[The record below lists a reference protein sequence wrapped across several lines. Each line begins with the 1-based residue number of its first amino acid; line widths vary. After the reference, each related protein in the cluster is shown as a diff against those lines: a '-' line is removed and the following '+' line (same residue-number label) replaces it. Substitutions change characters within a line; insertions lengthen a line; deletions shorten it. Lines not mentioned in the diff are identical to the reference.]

1 MNTYIG
7 ARENIDS
14 KSGEKNSKM
23 EEKLP
28 EKKSEQVIRILV
40 KVVAVLFSGFLL
52 YTAATFPFS
61 QYVQRGIFAG
71 ASLFLIFLVHRAG
84 KQKCHLVV
92 DIILAL
98 CGMGLCAYVV
108 INSEEIFKH
117 APQPVGIE
125 PWLGLALIII
135 VLEAG
140 RRTCGLALPIMA
152 ILFLL
157 YAIFG
162 SNLPGDWGFA
172 KLSIQQVFA
181 YQYTSLSGLW
191 GAVTGVTAGMV
202 AAFVIFG
209 SFLSESGIERT
220 FSMLAVSIAGR
231 LKSGPPMVAVI
242 SSAFV
247 GMISGS
253 SVANVLTT
261 GSYTIPLMKRYGFPA
276 SFAAAVEASASTGGL
291 IMPPIMGA
299 AAFVMAEFL
308 GVSYFKVMVAAIIPA
323 LIYFLMVG
331 VQVNAE
337 VYKRGLGISL
347 KETNIPKIR
356 DVISKSGYQLLPLII
371 LVALIAYGLPATK
384 ACFYA
389 TLTVIV
395 ISFFSKETRLG
406 PRKVLTALE
415 NSMKMLLAVSG
426 AVLCAV
432 IIVGTLAQT
441 GLGTKLGLILI
452 GLAGEYKILGLILT
466 MLCTIILGMGLPVV
480 AAYVIAASAMSIG
493 LNLLGLPALV
503 SHFFIL
509 YYASFGTI
517 TPPVCI
523 TAYAAASLAKA
534 HWLQVAMYACKL
546 GVAAFILPYTF
557 VYNQAILLMGSPL
570 EIFLIIIVVSIGSI
584 LLASGLSGWL
594 IRDIGLI
601 SRAVLMAAGVLLL
614 VSNEWYMI
622 LAGLAL
628 GGIEVL
634 KEGFIKKFRK

>member
-1 MNTYIG
+1 MIG
-7 ARENIDS
+7 NGENRE
-14 KSGEKNSKM
+14 KM
-23 EEKLP
+23 EEKP
-28 EKKSEQVIRILV
+28 TEKISDRVIGILIRM
-40 KVVAVLFSGFLL
+40 VAVLFATFLL

-61 QYVQRGIFAG
+61 QYIQRGVFGG
-71 ASLFLIFLVHRAG
+71 ASLFLIFLVHRSG
-84 KQKCHLVV
+84 KHWRNLLL
-92 DIILAL
+92 DIILAVG
-98 CGMGLCAYVV
+98 GMALCAYIV

-117 APQPVGIE
+117 ASQPVGIE
-125 PWLGLALIII
+125 PWLGMTLIII
-135 VLEAG
+135 ILEAG

-152 ILFLL
+152 ILFLI

-162 SNLPGDWGFA
+162 SDLPGDWGFA

-191 GAVTGVTAGMV
+191 GSVTGVTAGMV

-209 SFLSESGIERT
+209 SFLSESGVERT
-220 FSMLAVSIAGR
+220 FSILAVSIAGR

-276 SFAAAVEASASTGGL
+276 AFAGAVEASASTGGL

-308 GVSYFKVMVAAIIPA
+308 GVSYFKVMLAAIIPA

-331 VQVNAE
+331 LQVNAE
-337 VYKRGLGISL
+337 VNKRRLGMVL
-347 KETNIPKIR
+347 QEADNPKLR
-356 DVISKSGYQLLPLII
+356 DIIIKKGYQLFPLII
-371 LVALIAYGLPATK
+371 LVALIGYGLPAAK
-384 ACFYA
+384 ACFYG
-389 TLTVIV
+389 TVAV
-395 ISFFSKETRLG
+395 ILISLFSKENRLG
-406 PRKVLTALE
+406 LRGILTALE
-415 NSMKMLLAVSG
+415 NSMRMLLGVAG

-452 GLAGEYKILGLILT
+452 NLAGEYEILALVLT
-466 MLCTIILGMGLPVV
+466 MVCTIILGMGLPVV
-480 AAYVIAASAMSIG
+480 AAYVIAASAMVIG
-493 LNLLGLPALV
+493 LNMLGLPPLV

-534 HWLQVAMYACKL
+534 PWLQVAAYACKL
-546 GVAAFILPYTF
+546 SAAAFILPYTF
-557 VYNQAILLMGSPL
+557 IYNKAILLMGSHL
-570 EIFLIIIVVSIGSI
+570 EIFKITIIATLGSV
-584 LLASGLSGWL
+584 LLASGLGGWL
-594 IRDIGLI
+594 LREVGFI
-601 SRAVLMAAGVLLL
+601 SRLVLIAAGILLL
-614 VSNEWYMI
+614 VFNNWYMI
-622 LAGLAL
+622 SVGFAL
-628 GGIEVL
+628 GCIEL
-634 KEGFIKKFRK
+634 IKEKFTPPRSANSFPKY

>member
-1 MNTYIG
+1 MKEKPTKKDSELVIG
-7 ARENIDS
+7 
-14 KSGEKNSKM
+14 
-23 EEKLP
+23 
-28 EKKSEQVIRILV
+28 ILI
-40 KVVAVLFSGFLL
+40 KVVAVLFAVFLL

-61 QYVQRGIFAG
+61 QYIQRGIFAG
-71 ASLFLIFLVHRAG
+71 ASLFLIFLIHRLG
-84 KQKCHLVV
+84 KKRWHLVIDV
-92 DIILAL
+92 ILAMG
-98 CGMGLCAYVV
+98 GMGLCAYIV
-108 INSEEIFKH
+108 INSEEIFRH

-135 VLEAG
+135 ILEAG

-157 YAIFG
+157 YAILG
-162 SNLPGDWGFA
+162 SDLPGEWGFS
-172 KLSIQQVFA
+172 KLSIQQVLA

-191 GAVTGVTAGMV
+191 GPVTGVTAGMV

-276 SFAAAVEASASTGGL
+276 SFAGAVEASASTGGL

-308 GVSYFKVMVAAIIPA
+308 GVSYFKIMLAAIIPA
-323 LIYFLMVG
+323 LLYFLVVG

-337 VYKRGLGISL
+337 VNKRHLGVIL
-347 KETNIPKIR
+347 QETNLPRLR
-356 DVISKSGYQLLPLII
+356 DVIIKKGYQLFPLVV
-371 LVALIAYGLPATK
+371 LVAMIAYGLPAAK

-389 TLTVIV
+389 TVAVVL
-395 ISFFSKETRLG
+395 ISLFSKETRLG
-406 PRKVLTALE
+406 PRAILTALE
-415 NSMKMLLAVSG
+415 NSMKMLLGVAG

-432 IIVGTLAQT
+432 VIVGTLAQT

-452 GLAGEYKILGLILT
+452 NLAGDYEILALVLA
-466 MLCTIILGMGLPVV
+466 MVCTIILGMGLPVV
-480 AAYVIAASAMSIG
+480 AAYVIAASAMVIG
-493 LNLLGLPALV
+493 LNMLGLPPIV

-523 TAYAAASLAKA
+523 TAYAAATLAKA
-534 HWLQVAMYACKL
+534 PWLQVAAYACKL
-546 GVAAFILPYTF
+546 AGAAFVLPYAF
-557 VYNQAILLMGSPL
+557 IYNKAILLVGSPL
-570 EIFLIIIVVSIGSI
+570 EIFKVIIIASIGSI
-584 LLASGLSGWL
+584 LLASGLGGWL
-594 IRDIGLI
+594 MREVRLV
-601 SRAVLMAAGVLLL
+601 SRLVLMTAGTFLIT
-614 VSNEWYMI
+614 SNNWYVI
-622 LAGLAL
+622 SIAL
-628 GGIEVL
+628 TIGGIEL
-634 KEGFIKKFRK
+634 LREIFIKTNSANSFPKE

>member
-1 MNTYIG
+1 
-7 ARENIDS
+7 
-14 KSGEKNSKM
+14 M
-23 EEKLP
+23 EEKT
-28 EKKSEQVIRILV
+28 KGKISERVIGALI
-40 KVVAVLFSGFLL
+40 KVVAVLFAAFLL

-61 QYVQRGIFAG
+61 QYIQRATFGG
-71 ASLFLIFLVHRAG
+71 ASLFLIFLVYRSG
-84 KQKCHLVV
+84 KNWWHLLI
-92 DIILAL
+92 DIILAVGGL
-98 CGMGLCAYVV
+98 ALCAYIV
-108 INSEEIFKH
+108 INSDEIFKH
-117 APQPVGIE
+117 APHPVGIE
-125 PWLGLALIII
+125 PWLGLTLILII
-135 VLEAG
+135 LEAS

-157 YAIFG
+157 YTIFG
-162 SNLPGDWGFA
+162 YDLPGDWGFA

-191 GAVTGVTAGMV
+191 GSVTGVTAGMV

-209 SFLSESGIERT
+209 AFLSESGIERT

-242 SSAFV
+242 SSAFI

-261 GSYTIPLMKRYGFPA
+261 GSYTIPLMKRCGFPA
-276 SFAAAVEASASTGGL
+276 PFAAAVEASASTGGL

-308 GVSYFKVMVAAIIPA
+308 GVSYFKVMLAAIIPA
-323 LIYFLMVG
+323 LIYFLVIG

-337 VYKRGLGISL
+337 VNKRHLGLVL
-347 KETNIPKIR
+347 QETDIPKVR
-356 DVISKSGYQLLPLII
+356 DIINKKWYQLFPLII
-371 LVALIAYGLPATK
+371 LVALIAYGLPAAK

-389 TLTVIV
+389 TVAVIL
-395 ISFFSKETRLG
+395 ISLFSKETRLG
-406 PRKVLTALE
+406 PKSIVIALE
-415 NSMKMLLAVSG
+415 NSMKMLLGVAG

-452 GLAGEYKILGLILT
+452 NLAGEYKIMALVLA
-466 MLCTIILGMGLPVV
+466 MVCTIILGMGLPVV
-480 AAYVIAASAMSIG
+480 AAYVIAASAMVIG
-493 LNLLGLPALV
+493 LNMLGLPALV

-534 HWLQVAMYACKL
+534 PWLQVALYACRL
-546 GVAAFILPYTF
+546 ASAAFILPYTF
-557 VYNQAILLMGSPL
+557 IYNKAILLIGSPL
-570 EIFLIIIVVSIGSI
+570 EIFKIAVIGTIGSVLLGSGLGGWLLREIAFISRLGLIAGGILLLMSNDLYIISIGF
-584 LLASGLSGWL
+584 
-594 IRDIGLI
+594 
-601 SRAVLMAAGVLLL
+601 
-614 VSNEWYMI
+614 
-622 LAGLAL
+622 AL
-628 GGIEVL
+628 GGIVII
-634 KEGFIKKFRK
+634 KEILSN